1 MTTIYFKYPLLLF
14 ITMLFLT
21 PATFAG
27 DPIPETDTYDSALF
41 YFFDLRDRETY
52 IQVTNVDR
60 NPPLPPPGLMIG
72 QDIVLHIQ
80 IFDVSNNCNE
90 NNFYDVYTPNDSHT
104 YNLRNIETNDG
115 NPSGVVLP
123 DGAYG
128 VVTVAAVIS
137 VGGQFNTGQD
147 SLIGNLRIVDNNGY
161 EYRTNA
167 LSFISAVDVNN
178 EAAIT
183 FNFDNSKGVLLSDVV
198 GITFGSNF
206 DQGEF
211 ILSEISD
218 TFFVGDIDILN
229 LNEVIFSCRNVI
241 FSCTDQ
247 DNPLLEELLENAG
260 QASVASFEYGINE
273 TIPHSKGGELLCP
286 GNIIGSG
293 IVSINRLES
302 DGLFTSLV
310 GFVGLNNGNDR
321 GSIDSFWYPGLEIE
335 NSE

>member
-1 MTTIYFKYPLLLF
+1 MDRPNFIKYSLVLLMALFF
-14 ITMLFLT
+14 IT
-21 PATFAG
+21 PAAFAG

-52 IQVTNVDR
+52 VQVTNVDR
-60 NPPLPPPGLMIG
+60 TDPVPPPGLVMG
-72 QDIVLHIQ
+72 QDITLHIQ

-90 NNFYDVYTPNDSHT
+90 NNFFDVYTPNDSHT
-104 YNLRNIETNDG
+104 YNLRNIATNDG

-128 VVTVAAVIS
+128 VVSVVAVNS
-137 VGGQFNTGQD
+137 VGGELNFGQE

-167 LSFISAVDVNN
+167 MSFISNVDVNN
-178 EAAIT
+178 DASIT
-183 FNFDNSKGVLLSDVV
+183 FNFDNSKGAQLSDVV
-198 GITFGSNF
+198 GITFRSNF

-211 ILSEISD
+211 ILSEINN
-218 TFFVGDIDILN
+218 TYFVADIDILN

-247 DNPLLEELLENAG
+247 DNPLLEDLLDNAG
-260 QASVASFEYGINE
+260 LASVASFEYGINE

-293 IVSINRLES
+293 TVSINRLES
-302 DGLFTSLV
+302 NNLFTTLV
-310 GFVGLNNGNDR
+310 GFVGLNNGSDR
-321 GSIDSFWYPGLEIE
+321 GSIDSFWYTGLEIID
-335 NSE
+335 